1 MESSLATESFFYDM
15 KAFILAAGIGK
26 RLQPLTLKLPKPL
39 VPVNGIPLLCYTLM
53 RLKQAGITELII
65 NTCYL
70 GDEIADFLKHHA
82 NFGFD
87 IYISAEK
94 ELSGTGGGIKNCQNQ
109 LKEPFLLI
117 NADIICDIQLTD
129 LIDHWQKKP
138 QSLLALSRTGKPSVA
153 TAQQRVLDFSNLR
166 KSGIIDNLA
175 YTGNALI
182 HPEIFQSMPEGF
194 SSLVTSGFIPLI
206 TEDKLGYWEHKGWW
220 FDLGT
225 SERLKLAERF
235 LETKKDTNKILT
247 GLNIAPD
254 QEYLDWMYR
263 SLMEV

>member
-1 MESSLATESFFYDM
+1 M

-39 VPVNGIPLLCYTLM
+39 VPVNGIPLLCYTLL
-53 RLKQAGITELII
+53 RLKQAGISELII

-70 GDEIADFLKHHA
+70 GDKIADFLQHHA

-94 ELSGTGGGIKNCQNQ
+94 ELSGTGGGIKNCQNL

-117 NADIICDIQLTD
+117 NADIICDIDLTD
-129 LIDHWQKKP
+129 LIEHWQNKP
-138 QSLLALSRTGKPSVA
+138 QSLLALSKNGKPSVA

-166 KSGIIDNLA
+166 KSGIADNLA
-175 YTGNALI
+175 YTGNALLQ
-182 HPEIFQSMPEGF
+182 PEIFQSMPEGY
-194 SSLVTSGFIPLI
+194 SSLVSFGFIPLVNI
-206 TEDKLGYWEHKGWW
+206 AKLGYWEHKGWW

-225 SERLKLAERF
+225 CERLRQAERF
-235 LETKKDTNKILT
+235 LETKKDINKILA

-254 QEYLDWMYR
+254 QGYLDWMYR
-263 SLMEV
+263 SFMEV